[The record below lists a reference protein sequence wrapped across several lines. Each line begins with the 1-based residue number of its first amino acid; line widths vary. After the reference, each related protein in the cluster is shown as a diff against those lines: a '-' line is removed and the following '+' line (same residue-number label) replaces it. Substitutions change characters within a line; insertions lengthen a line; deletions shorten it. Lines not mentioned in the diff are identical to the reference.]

1 MGNGGGG
8 VDALSK
14 GRSGL
19 CISQSISF
27 LPFIFFGIFYH
38 HNFPLCIQLFFY
50 CYDIQISVHAIYRRF
65 DIRCLVSIAW
75 LVDSLYA
82 TNYRYGCLMIT
93 SYGGGPSSSPL
104 PSADLLI
111 SCRRKSVNSSILRP
125 LLRVRA
131 SMGTMLCWCAG
142 AFRVATG

>member
-1 MGNGGGG
+1 MGEGGWTLL
-8 VDALSK
+8 VKDVQACAYHRVFLFYP
-14 GRSGL
+14 L
-19 CISQSISF
+19 FFLAFSI
-27 LPFIFFGIFYH
+27 ITI
-38 HNFPLCIQLFFY
+38 FPLCIQLFFY

-104 PSADLLI
+104 PSSADLLI